1 MPSSQKTSQHR
12 LNRRRFLQVSATM
25 LGALSVRGLPIYAA
39 AAAHFTHGV
48 ASGDP
53 LQDRV
58 ILWSRALPGSG
69 QAESIDVQWQVASDQ
84 RFEQVVAAGST
95 LTGPE
100 RDFTVKVDAS
110 GLEAGTSYFYRFIAQ
125 GIHSP
130 VGRTRTLPATG
141 VEQARLAVV
150 SCSNYPQGYFNV
162 YREIAER
169 DCDAVVHL
177 GDYIYEYAEGGYA
190 NAEMLDKG
198 RHVQPEHEIV
208 SLEDYRMRYGL
219 YRSDADLQ
227 AVHQAHPFICV
238 WDDHEITNNTFVTG
252 AENHDPD
259 QGEGEFGARRRAAIR
274 AFYEWLPIR
283 EQGTIEDGIIY
294 RSFDFGDLASL
305 IMLDTRLVARDEQL
319 THEMNIDTL
328 RRGLA
333 DPARTLLG
341 STQHSFLERELRR
354 SAEAGIPWQVI
365 GQQVIMGRKE
375 IPLVADEEFA
385 DDVRPGIAS
394 SRYGML
400 RQRGQLGLPLN
411 LDAWDGY
418 PADRERVLDLF
429 QQHANNAVVL
439 AGDTHSSWAFDLH
452 DDEGDAIAVEFG
464 TPSVSSPGFE
474 NLLPLPENELVAA
487 FMRNSPEMRY
497 MRGLGRGWLELDIT
511 RERVASQFLYVSTV
525 MEQAYEV
532 EETQPLLAFAGEHV
546 IR

>member
-1 MPSSQKTSQHR
+1 MSSPRFPFS
-12 LNRRRFLQVSATM
+12 RRRFLTVSATM
-25 LGALSVRGLPIYAA
+25 LGALSVRGLPIHAA

-58 ILWSRALPGSG
+58 ILWTRVLPGSG
-69 QAESIDVQWQVASDQ
+69 RAETVNVQWQVASDQ
-84 RFEQVVAAGST
+84 RFDNLIATGDSQ
-95 LTGPE
+95 TGPD
-100 RDFTVKVDAS
+100 RDFTVKVDAT
-110 GLEAGTSYFYRFIAQ
+110 GLEAGLSYFYRFIVD
-125 GIHSP
+125 GVTSP
-130 VGRTRTLPATG
+130 VGRTRTLPPAG
-141 VEQARLAVV
+141 VAQARLAVV

-162 YREIAER
+162 YREVAAR
-169 DCDAVVHL
+169 DCDAVLHL

-190 NAEMLDKG
+190 SAEMLDKG
-198 RHVQPEHEIV
+198 RNVQPEHEIV

-227 AVHQAHPFICV
+227 AVHQAHAFICV
-238 WDDHEITNNTFVTG
+238 WDDHEITNNTFKTG
-252 AENHDPD
+252 AQNHNPD
-259 QGEGEFGARRRAAIR
+259 RGEGAFDDRRNAAIQ

-283 EQGTIEDGIIY
+283 EQSSIADGIIY
-294 RSFDFGDLASL
+294 RSFDIGDLATL

-333 DPARTLLG
+333 DPVRTMLG
-341 STQHSFLERELRR
+341 TAQQSFLESELRR
-354 SAEAGIPWQVI
+354 SSAAGIPWQVI

-375 IPLVADEEFA
+375 IPLVADEAFA
-385 DDVRPGIAS
+385 GEVPD
-394 SRYGML
+394 RYRML
-400 RQRGQLGLPLN
+400 RERGQMGLPLN

-429 QQHANNAVVL
+429 RRHASNAVVL

-452 DDEGDAIAVEFG
+452 DDDGDAIAVEFG

-474 NLLPLPENELVAA
+474 NFMPLPEAELVAA

-497 MRGLGRGWLELDIT
+497 MRALGRGWVELDIT
-511 RERVASQFLYVSTV
+511 REQVAAQFLYVSTV
-525 MEQAYEV
+525 LEQDYQV
-532 EETQPLLAFAGEHV
+532 EETEALVSFAGEHV

>member
-1 MPSSQKTSQHR
+1 MSSPRHTLS
-12 LNRRRFLQVSATM
+12 RRRFLTISAAT
-25 LGALSVRGLPIYAA
+25 LGALSVRGLPIHAA

-58 ILWSRALPGSG
+58 ILWTRVLPGSG
-69 QAESIDVQWQVASDQ
+69 RAETVNVQWQVASDQ
-84 RFEQVVAAGST
+84 RFDNVLATGNT
-95 LTGPE
+95 KTGPD

-110 GLEAGTSYFYRFIAQ
+110 GLEAGLSYFYRFIVE
-125 GIHSP
+125 GVISP
-130 VGRTRTLPATG
+130 VGRTRTLPSAG
-141 VEQARLAVV
+141 VAQARLAVV

-162 YREIAER
+162 YRELAAR
-169 DCDAVVHL
+169 DCDAVLHL

-190 NAEMLDKG
+190 NAEMLEKG
-198 RHVQPEHEIV
+198 RNVQPEHEIV
-208 SLEDYRMRYGL
+208 SLEDYHMRYGL
-219 YRSDADLQ
+219 CRSDADLQ
-227 AVHQAHPFICV
+227 AVHQSHPFICV
-238 WDDHEITNNTFVTG
+238 WDDHEITNNTFKTG
-252 AENHDPD
+252 AQNHNPER
-259 QGEGEFGARRRAAIR
+259 GEGEFGNRRHAAIQ

-283 EQGTIEDGIIY
+283 EQSSIEDGIIY
-294 RSFDFGDLASL
+294 RSFDIGDLATL

-319 THEMNIDTL
+319 THDMNIDIL
-328 RRGLA
+328 RSGLA

-341 STQHSFLERELRR
+341 TAQHTFLANELQR
-354 SAEAGIPWQVI
+354 SATAGIPWQVI

-375 IPLVADEEFA
+375 IPLVDDDEFA
-385 DDVRPGIAS
+385 EAVRAGIAS

-400 RQRGQLGLPLN
+400 RSRGQMGLPLN

-429 QQHANNAVVL
+429 RQHANNAVVL

-474 NLLPLPENELVAA
+474 TFLPLPEAELVGA

-497 MRGLGRGWLELDIT
+497 MRGLGRGWIELDIT
-511 RERVASQFLYVSTV
+511 REQVAAQFMYVSTV
-525 MEQAYEV
+525 MEQDYQV
-532 EETQPLLAFAGEHV
+532 EETEPLISLAGEHV

>member
-1 MPSSQKTSQHR
+1 MSSPRFPLT
-12 LNRRRFLQVSATM
+12 RRRFLTVSATM
-25 LGALSVRGLPIYAA
+25 LGALSVRGLPIHAA

-58 ILWSRALPGSG
+58 ILWTRVLPGSG
-69 QAESIDVQWQVASDQ
+69 RAEIVSVQWQVASDQ
-84 RFEQVVAAGST
+84 GFDTVIATGDTQ
-95 LTGPE
+95 TGPD
-100 RDFTVKVDAS
+100 RDFTVKVDAA
-110 GLEAGTSYFYRFIAQ
+110 GLEAGRSYFYCFIVD
-125 GIHSP
+125 GVSSP
-130 VGRTRTLPATG
+130 TGRTRTLPAAG
-141 VEQARLAVV
+141 VAQARLAVV

-162 YREIAER
+162 YREVAAR
-169 DCDAVVHL
+169 DCDAVLHL

-198 RHVQPEHEIV
+198 RNVQPEYEIV

-238 WDDHEITNNTFVTG
+238 WDDHEITNNTFKTG
-252 AENHDPD
+252 AQNHNPD
-259 QGEGEFGARRRAAIR
+259 QGEGDFDSRRHAAIQ

-283 EQGTIEDGIIY
+283 EQSSIDDGIIY
-294 RSFDFGDLASL
+294 RSFDIGDLATL

-319 THEMNIDTL
+319 THDMNIDTL

-333 DPARTLLG
+333 DPARTVLG
-341 STQHSFLERELRR
+341 GTQHTFLETELRR
-354 SAEAGIPWQVI
+354 SSAAGIPWQVI

-375 IPLVADEEFA
+375 IPQVADDTFA
-385 DDVRPGIAS
+385 GEVPD
-394 SRYGML
+394 RYRML
-400 RQRGQLGLPLN
+400 RERGQMGLPLN

-418 PADRERVLDLF
+418 PADRERVLELF
-429 QQHANNAVVL
+429 RRHANNAVVL

-452 DDEGDAIAVEFG
+452 NDSGEAVAVEFG

-474 NLLPLPENELVAA
+474 TFLPLPESELVAA
-487 FMRNSPEMRY
+487 FMRSSPEMRY
-497 MRGLGRGWLELDIT
+497 MRGLGRGWMELDIT
-511 RERVASQFLYVSTV
+511 RERVSTQFIYVSTV
-525 MEQAYEV
+525 R
-532 EETQPLLAFAGEHV
+532 EEDYQQEESTPLVTFADEHT

>member
-1 MPSSQKTSQHR
+1 MSSPRHTLS
-12 LNRRRFLQVSATM
+12 RRRFLTISAAT
-25 LGALSVRGLPIYAA
+25 LGALSVRGLPIHAA

-58 ILWSRALPGSG
+58 ILWTRVLPGSG
-69 QAESIDVQWQVASDQ
+69 RAETVNVQWQVASDQ
-84 RFEQVVAAGST
+84 RFDNVLATGNT
-95 LTGPE
+95 KTGPD

-110 GLEAGTSYFYRFIAQ
+110 GLEAGLSYFYRFIVE
-125 GIHSP
+125 GVISP
-130 VGRTRTLPATG
+130 VGRTRTLPSAG
-141 VEQARLAVV
+141 VAQARLAVV

-162 YREIAER
+162 YRELAAR
-169 DCDAVVHL
+169 DCDAVLHL

-190 NAEMLDKG
+190 NAEMLEKG
-198 RHVQPEHEIV
+198 RNVQPEHEIV

-227 AVHQAHPFICV
+227 AVHQSHPFICV
-238 WDDHEITNNTFVTG
+238 WDDHEITNNTFKTG
-252 AENHDPD
+252 AQNHNPER
-259 QGEGEFGARRRAAIR
+259 GEGEFGNRRHAAIQ

-283 EQGTIEDGIIY
+283 EQSSIEDGIIY
-294 RSFDFGDLASL
+294 RSFDIGDLATL

-319 THEMNIDTL
+319 THDMNIDIL
-328 RRGLA
+328 RSGLA

-341 STQHSFLERELRR
+341 TAQHTFLANELQR
-354 SAEAGIPWQVI
+354 SATAGIPWQVI

-375 IPLVADEEFA
+375 IPLVDDDEFA
-385 DDVRPGIAS
+385 EAVRAGIAS

-400 RQRGQLGLPLN
+400 RSRGQMGLPLN

-429 QQHANNAVVL
+429 RQHANNAVVL

-474 NLLPLPENELVAA
+474 TFLPLPEAELVGA

-497 MRGLGRGWLELDIT
+497 MRGLGRGWIELDIT
-511 RERVASQFLYVSTV
+511 REQVAAQFMYVSTV
-525 MEQAYEV
+525 MEQDYQV
-532 EETQPLLAFAGEHV
+532 EETEPLISLAGEHV

>member
-1 MPSSQKTSQHR
+1 MSSPRFPLS
-12 LNRRRFLQVSATM
+12 RRRFLTVSATM
-25 LGALSVRGLPIYAA
+25 LGALSVRGLPIHAA

-58 ILWSRALPGSG
+58 ILWTRVLPGSG
-69 QAESIDVQWQVASDQ
+69 RAETVNVQWQVASDQ
-84 RFEQVVAAGST
+84 RFDNLIA
-95 LTGPE
+95 TGGAQTGTE
-100 RDFTVKVDAS
+100 RDFTVKVDAA
-110 GLEAGTSYFYRFIAQ
+110 GLEAGRSYFYRFIVD
-125 GIHSP
+125 GVTSP
-130 VGRTRTLPATG
+130 VGRTRTLPSAG
-141 VEQARLAVV
+141 VAQARLAVV

-162 YREIAER
+162 YREVAAR
-169 DCDAVVHL
+169 DCDAVLHL

-198 RHVQPEHEIV
+198 RNVRPEHEIV

-238 WDDHEITNNTFVTG
+238 WDDHEITNNTFKTG
-252 AENHDPD
+252 AQNHNPD
-259 QGEGEFGARRRAAIR
+259 RGEGDFDERRRAAIQ

-283 EQGTIEDGIIY
+283 EQSSIDDGIIY
-294 RSFDFGDLASL
+294 RSFDIGDLATL
-305 IMLDTRLVARDEQL
+305 IMLDTRLIARDEQL
-319 THEMNIDTL
+319 THDMNIDTL

-333 DPARTLLG
+333 DATRTVLG
-341 STQHSFLERELRR
+341 TAQHTFLETELRR
-354 SAEAGIPWQVI
+354 SVAAGVPWQVI

-375 IPLVADEEFA
+375 IPLVTDEEFA
-385 DDVRPGIAS
+385 GEVPG
-394 SRYGML
+394 RYSML
-400 RQRGQLGLPLN
+400 RERGQMGLPLN

-429 QQHANNAVVL
+429 RQHANNAVVL

-474 NLLPLPENELVAA
+474 TFLPLPESELVAA

-497 MRGLGRGWLELDIT
+497 MRGLGRGWVELDIS
-511 RERVASQFLYVSTV
+511 REQVAAQFLYVSTV
-525 MEQAYEV
+525 MEQDYQV
-532 EETQPLLAFAGEHV
+532 EETEPLVSFAGEHV

>member
-1 MPSSQKTSQHR
+1 
-12 LNRRRFLQVSATM
+12 M
-25 LGALSVRGLPIYAA
+25 LGALSVRGLPIHAA

-58 ILWSRALPGSG
+58 ILWTRVLPGSG
-69 QAESIDVQWQVASDQ
+69 RAETVNVQWQVASDQ
-84 RFEQVVAAGST
+84 RFDNLIATGDSQ
-95 LTGPE
+95 TGPD
-100 RDFTVKVDAS
+100 RDFTVKVDAA
-110 GLEAGTSYFYRFIAQ
+110 GLEAGLSYFYRFIVD
-125 GIHSP
+125 GVTSP
-130 VGRTRTLPATG
+130 VGRTRTLPPAG
-141 VEQARLAVV
+141 VAQARLAVV

-162 YREIAER
+162 YREVAAR
-169 DCDAVVHL
+169 DCDAVLHL

-190 NAEMLDKG
+190 SAEMLDKG
-198 RHVQPEHEIV
+198 RNVQPEHEIV

-227 AVHQAHPFICV
+227 AVHQAHAFICV
-238 WDDHEITNNTFVTG
+238 WDDHEITNNTFKTG
-252 AENHDPD
+252 AQNHNPD
-259 QGEGEFGARRRAAIR
+259 RGEGAFDDRRNAAIQ

-283 EQGTIEDGIIY
+283 EQSSIADGIIY
-294 RSFDFGDLASL
+294 RSFDIGDLATL

-319 THEMNIDTL
+319 THDMNIDTL

-333 DPARTLLG
+333 DPVRTMLG
-341 STQHSFLERELRR
+341 TAQQSFLESELRR
-354 SAEAGIPWQVI
+354 SSAAGIPWQVI

-375 IPLVADEEFA
+375 IPLVADEAFA
-385 DDVRPGIAS
+385 GEVPD
-394 SRYGML
+394 RYRML
-400 RQRGQLGLPLN
+400 RERGQMGLPLN

-429 QQHANNAVVL
+429 RRHASNAVVL

-452 DDEGDAIAVEFG
+452 DDDGDAIAVEFG

-474 NLLPLPENELVAA
+474 NFMPLPEAELVAA

-497 MRGLGRGWLELDIT
+497 MRALGRGWVELDIT
-511 RERVASQFLYVSTV
+511 REQVAAQFLYVSTV
-525 MEQAYEV
+525 LEQDYQV
-532 EETQPLLAFAGEHV
+532 EETEALVSFAGEHV